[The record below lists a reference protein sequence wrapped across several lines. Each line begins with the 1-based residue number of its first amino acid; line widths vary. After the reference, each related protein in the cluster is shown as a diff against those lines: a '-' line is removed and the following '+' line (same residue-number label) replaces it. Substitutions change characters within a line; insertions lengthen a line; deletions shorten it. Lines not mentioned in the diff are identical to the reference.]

1 MGIPTRPACDA
12 SGGNAYGCP
21 VSSTLSQPGTVEP
34 GTPCLGCRYDL
45 GGLEATGQCP
55 ECALPIAETVDW
67 RWLGLDPLPYRRQLA
82 TASTM
87 VWSAG
92 LGLLLLI
99 LAFALVGTV
108 LLFDD
113 ALLVLPNTPLSWLPL
128 VLITVE
134 LAIGWWFLSAP
145 SPLTRDGRGRDGMH
159 RARALARLFV
169 LASTILAIGGISLV
183 MLRTLVQ
190 PGSSSVVLG
199 WATGPGAEVGLGITF
214 LATLLGAL
222 GTQLTGVWY
231 LTRLATRLDPDCSQY
246 NPGSLAL
253 SLRQTGWLPVYTLGF
268 GVLAV
273 VLYPVAILMVGFFGI
288 VPITWA
294 VVTVTVVPGALLF
307 ALARSIWLVARF
319 GRRVRRLDSEPD
331 PPAHGVHSGR
341 SPLPVAAKEI
351 APS

>member
-1 MGIPTRPACDA
+1 MSDA
-12 SGGNAYGCP
+12 P
-21 VSSTLSQPGTVEP
+21 SQPTTVQP

-45 GGLEATGQCP
+45 GGLEPTSQCP
-55 ECALPIAETVDW
+55 ECALPIAETVEW
-67 RWLGLDPLPYRRQLA
+67 RWLGLDPLAYRRRLA

-87 VWSAG
+87 VWAAG

-113 ALLVLPNTPLSWLPL
+113 ALMVLPNTPMSWIPL
-128 VLITVE
+128 VLIAVE
-134 LAIGWWFLSAP
+134 LAIGWWFLTAP

-169 LASTILAIGGISLV
+169 LASTVLALGGISLM
-183 MLRTLVQ
+183 MLRLLVE
-190 PGSSSVVLG
+190 PGSTNAVLS
-199 WATGPGAEVGLGITF
+199 WVTGPGAKVALGIMF

-222 GTQLTGVWY
+222 GTQLTGIWY
-231 LTRLATRLDPDCSQY
+231 LTRLSTRLDPDSSQY
-246 NPGSLAL
+246 NPGSIAL

-294 VVTVTVVPGALLF
+294 IVTIVIVPGALLF
-307 ALARSIWLVARF
+307 AFARSVWLVARF
-319 GRRVRRLDSEPD
+319 GRRIRHLDSQPS

-341 SPLPVAAKEI
+341 PPLPVAAKET
-351 APS
+351 API